1 MSAEL
6 VRSAG
11 VIGIATLV
19 SRVLGLVRDQ
29 VLAYYFGAG
38 DAMDAFRIAFR
49 LPNVLRDLF
58 AEGSMSA
65 ALVPTFT
72 RMTAECGRERAWRLG
87 SNLLNVLVMVS
98 GAVAVLGIVFARP
111 LVELYASGFRDVPGK
126 LELTITLTRIV
137 FPFLPLVAVAAVF
150 MAMLNACHR
159 FFVPALSPA
168 MFNIA
173 TIGCVLAI
181 VPIAP
186 RIGIS
191 PIIAVAIGTLAG
203 GIGQIAIQWPTA
215 HREGFGYE
223 PIVELRDRWLGQV
236 GRLMIPGLAG
246 LAAVQV
252 NLFVNSWLA
261 AGLGTGAVS
270 WLDYAFRLMYMPIGL
285 FGISIAT
292 AALPGISAQAAA
304 GDRAAIRHSVAGG
317 LRMML
322 MLNVPAMVGLS
333 VLSTPIV
340 ELIFQRG
347 RFTPADT
354 AATAAALACYAP
366 GLIGYSA
373 VKLLSPAFYALG
385 DSRIP
390 LTASAVSVVT
400 NAVFSVI
407 LVRLLGHQG
416 LALGTAVAALLNAAL
431 LIWFLWRHLEGLE
444 GRRLIDTAL
453 KISVASA
460 AMAIAAHYADAWFA
474 AMLPSPGIVMQTIR
488 TCCSIVIGIAVL
500 TVSAAALRIR
510 EFQLL
515 VGRLQTGRR
524 TW

>member
-1 MSAEL
+1 M
-6 VRSAG
+6 
-11 VIGIATLV
+11 I
-19 SRVLGLVRDQ
+19 
-29 VLAYYFGAG
+29 
-38 DAMDAFRIAFR
+38 
-49 LPNVLRDLF
+49 
-58 AEGSMSA
+58 
-65 ALVPTFT
+65 
-72 RMTAECGRERAWRLG
+72 
-87 SNLLNVLVMVS
+87 S

-111 LVELYASGFRDVPGK
+111 LVELYAAGFRDVPGK

-373 VKLLSPAFYALG
+373 V
-385 DSRIP
+385 
-390 LTASAVSVVT
+390 
-400 NAVFSVI
+400 
-407 LVRLLGHQG
+407 
-416 LALGTAVAALLNAAL
+416 
-431 LIWFLWRHLEGLE
+431 
-444 GRRLIDTAL
+444 
-453 KISVASA
+453 
-460 AMAIAAHYADAWFA
+460 
-474 AMLPSPGIVMQTIR
+474 
-488 TCCSIVIGIAVL
+488 
-500 TVSAAALRIR
+500 
-510 EFQLL
+510 
-515 VGRLQTGRR
+515 
-524 TW
+524 